1 MKWLV
6 VLLGVLALAGCG
18 AEPDPS
24 SAEKFKGEQRAVA
37 QKVEDLQDAGRGGK
51 AEDICSDILASS
63 LVQEIE
69 QAGGDC
75 ADEMKKAIEDA
86 QDYKLDVRKVTIAG
100 SDATVE
106 VRRGDD
112 GPTGTME
119 FTKENGQWRATSL
132 SGS

>member
-86 QDYKLDVRKVTIAG
+86 QDYKLDVRKVTISG